1 MELPHLGEQC
11 DYKECGQ
18 LDFLPIKCYSCHK
31 KFCNAHFQYE
41 SHECPERYTKDVQ
54 VPVCPLCDKPVPTA
68 KGVSPDTTVSA
79 HIERDCKSDPAVAKR
94 NKIYTNRC
102 NVKKCKQK
110 EMMKVVCDQC
120 KLSFCLKHRHPQ
132 DHQCQDAAVRNKVS
146 PKDSAAGSKA
156 AQAAIARQQQT
167 RTTGST
173 IGSAL
178 RSSASAI
185 SNTFSGQSPIQS
197 PFRTPITTNSASTSR
212 MSEDEALARAIQES
226 LNAQQTSNSSRS
238 TSSNQNP
245 IQAPR
250 TQEEQ
255 DRMLAQALAE
265 SQRESSGQGTTVG
278 NGDKSSCII
287 N

>member
-11 DYKECGQ
+11 DYKNCGQ
-18 LDFLPIKCYSCHK
+18 LDFLPIKCYCCHK
-31 KFCNAHFQYE
+31 KFCNEHFQYE
-41 SHECPERYTKDVQ
+41 NHECPEKHTKDVQ
-54 VPVCPLCDKPVPTA
+54 VPVCPLCDKPVPTP
-68 KGVSPDTTVSA
+68 KGVSADTTVSA
-79 HIERDCKSDPAVAKR
+79 HIDRDCKSDPAVAKR

-120 KLSFCLKHRHPQ
+120 KISFCLKHRHPQ
-132 DHQCQDAAVRNKVS
+132 DHQCQNAAVRNTVK
-146 PKDSAAGSKA
+146 PKESAAGSKA
-156 AQAAIARQQQT
+156 AQAAIARQEQT
-167 RTTGST
+167 KGTGSSF
-173 IGSAL
+173 GSAL

-185 SNTFSGQSPIQS
+185 SNTFSGPSQIQS
-197 PFRTPITTNSASTSR
+197 PFRNPITASSTSSSR

-226 LNAQQTSNSSRS
+226 LNAQQSSNSSSNRA
-238 TSSNQNP
+238 SNQNP

-265 SQRESSGQGTTVG
+265 SQREVSGQSTTVG
-278 NGDKSSCII
+278 NGDKSCII
-287 N
+287 S